1 MKKVISICLSLFLF
15 FFPSCSADYS
25 YSDPDPLQGE
35 AGPAE
40 TGLLQT
46 EFVSSYYRSI
56 GENGLKQLSQDG
68 SVACLHGKDGTL
80 LCANTPTRM
89 IFNYATDK
97 YVWTLMEYDKL
108 SGKFSYACHDVFC
121 THESCLFS
129 QGNRISFSANHLFFA
144 PQFGEGETYFSD
156 LDGDNAKRLSIPS
169 DAALLSD
176 TDKGLYWVKTE
187 YVDDKPQYSLW
198 RYAYSSERSER
209 LTEPANANYYA
220 SGDTVYLHDLETLT
234 LYRFSEDFGGKS
246 AVVEDVTFLTNFG
259 GELYDYDYD
268 TGVLRKLEGKQ
279 MVDVATI
286 PSALHYWVSA
296 GYIYYCCEDQSQ
308 IESYQEDDELYEY
321 LSRDN
326 PTCGNVYRVKEF
338 GGAPELVY
346 HGAHDGKPDRI
357 DYVFADGEVLYIQY
371 RTYLNF
377 HNAFSSERGNEDL
390 AIVDITTGKSME
402 ITNGKTR

>member
-1 MKKVISICLSLFLF
+1 MKKVISICLSLLL

-25 YSDPDPLQGE
+25 YSDPGSLQGE
-35 AGPAE
+35 VDPAE
-40 TGLLQT
+40 TELLQT
-46 EFVSSYYRSI
+46 EFVSAYYQSL
-56 GENGLKQLSQDG
+56 GEDGLKRLLRSG
-68 SVACLHGKDGTL
+68 PVACLHGKDGTL
-80 LCANTPTRM
+80 LYANTPTRM

-97 YVWTLMEYDKL
+97 SVWTLMEYDKL

-144 PQFGEGETYFSD
+144 PQSGEGETYVSD
-156 LDGDNAKRLSIPS
+156 LDGENARELAIPV
-169 DAALLSD
+169 DAVLLSD
-176 TDKGLYWVKTE
+176 TDNGLYWVKTE
-187 YVDDKPQYSLW
+187 DIDGKPRYSLW

-220 SGDTVYLHDLETLT
+220 SGDTVYLHDLETLA
-234 LYRFSEDFGGKS
+234 LYRFSEDFGKTS
-246 AVVEDVTFLTNFG
+246 AVVEDVAFLTNFG

-268 TGVLRKLEGKQ
+268 TGVLRKLEGNQ

-296 GYIYYCCEDQSQ
+296 GYIYYCCEDRAQ
-308 IESYQEDDELYEY
+308 IESYREDDELYEY

-326 PTCGNVYRVKEF
+326 PTCGNVYRVKES
-338 GGAPELVY
+338 GGTPELVY

-357 DYVFADGEVLYIQY
+357 DYVFADGEVLYLQY
-371 RTYLNF
+371 RTYLDF
-377 HNAFSSERGNEDL
+377 SNAFSSERGSENL
-390 AIVDITTGKSME
+390 AIVDVTTGESVE
-402 ITNGKTR
+402 IANGKTR